1 MSTPRWTGSPPVP
14 RFTTTAPPPRTPLN
28 DIDAQRHWLAG
39 FGAAWVER
47 QDALSL
53 DDALLAALQ
62 DHAPLLRQL
71 RAHGVAGN
79 RGFTTNAGLDQS
91 SLIRVPGDA
100 LAQNVGTMY
109 RQRATQP

>member
-1 MSTPRWTGSPPVP
+1 MDW
-14 RFTTTAPPPRTPLN
+14 FTAGTQLHDHGATAAPLPPLN
-28 DIDAQRHWLAG
+28 DINAQRHWLGG

-71 RAHGVAGN
+71 RANGVAGN

-91 SLIRVPGDA
+91 SLTPSSG
-100 LAQNVGTMY
+100 
-109 RQRATQP
+109 